1 MNKTV
6 QGILIAL
13 AAAIVLMTAF
23 ATVLLSRQALV
34 PAQPVAQPAILPVTT
49 DEEQTPANTIQVT
62 AQGTVRVEPDIAYI
76 TLGVQSQAKTAESAQ
91 AANMEKMTAL
101 YQALEKLG
109 IEKKD
114 YYTSQYNV
122 SPVYSYTNN
131 TPRVTGY
138 TTVNTVEV
146 TVRDLDQ
153 IGTLL
158 DDAAKAGMNQAY
170 SLQFDLEN
178 PDAAGL
184 DALKVA
190 LTNADAKAKLMAQTS
205 GVQIVRV
212 LSVKDSAISTNSPY
226 DNYRYAAPMAEA
238 AAMDKASSVPVS
250 SGTLEVTVQASIT
263 YEIK

>member
-1 MNKTV
+1 
-6 QGILIAL
+6 
-13 AAAIVLMTAF
+13 
-23 ATVLLSRQALV
+23 
-34 PAQPVAQPAILPVTT
+34 
-49 DEEQTPANTIQVT
+49 
-62 AQGTVRVEPDIAYI
+62 VRVEPDIAYI

-101 YQALEKLG
+101 YQSLEKMG
-109 IEKKD
+109 IDKKD

-122 SPVYSYTNN
+122 SPVYSYTDN

-138 TTVNTVEV
+138 TTVNTIEV

-153 IGTLL
+153 IGALL

-190 LTNADAKAKLMAQTS
+190 MTNADAKAKLMAETT
-205 GVQIVRV
+205 GVQIERV
-212 LSVKDSAISTNSPY
+212 LSVKDSAISTSSPY

-238 AAMDKASSVPVS
+238 AAMGTASSVPVS

>member
-1 MNKTV
+1 MSKTV

-13 AAAIVLMTAF
+13 AVVFVLTTGF
-23 ATVLLSRQALV
+23 STVLLSRQAFA
-34 PAQPVAQPAILPVTT
+34 PAQPVAQPVTLPATT
-49 DEEQTPANTIQVT
+49 NEDQTPANTIQVT
-62 AQGTVRVEPDIAYI
+62 AQGTVRVEPDIACI
-76 TLGVQSQAKTAESAQ
+76 TLGVQSEAKTAESAQ
-91 AANMEKMTAL
+91 AANLEKMTGL
-101 YQALEKLG
+101 YQALEKMG

-122 SPVYSYTNN
+122 SPVYSYADN

-146 TVRDLDQ
+146 TVRDLDK
-153 IGTLL
+153 IGALL
-158 DDAAKAGMNQAY
+158 DEAAKAGMNQAY

-184 DALKVA
+184 EAMKAA
-190 LTNADAKAKLMAQTS
+190 LTNADAKAKLMAQTT
-205 GVQIVRV
+205 GAQIVRV
-212 LSVKDSAISTNSPY
+212 ISVRDSGVNTSSPNN
-226 DNYRYAAPMAEA
+226 NYRYAAPMAEA
-238 AAMDKASSVPVS
+238 AAMDKASVPVS

>member
-13 AAAIVLMTAF
+13 AAAFVLMIGF
-23 ATVLLSRQALV
+23 ATVLLGKQVLS
-34 PAQPVAQPAILPVTT
+34 PAQQSSQPVISSAAA
-49 DEEQTPANTIQVT
+49 DDKASANIIQVT

-91 AANMEKMTAL
+91 TANMEKMTAL

-109 IEKKD
+109 FEKKD

-122 SPVYSYTNN
+122 SPVYSYTDN
-131 TPRVTGY
+131 TPRITGY

-153 IGTLL
+153 IGALL
-158 DDAAKAGMNQAY
+158 DEASKAGMNQAY

-190 LTNADAKAKLMAQTS
+190 MDNADAKAKLMAQTS

-212 LSVKDSAISTNSPY
+212 LSVQDNATSTNSPY
-226 DNYRYAAPMAEA
+226 NNYRYEAPMAEA
-238 AAMDKASSVPVS
+238 ATMDTASSVPVS
-250 SGTLEVTVQASIT
+250 SGTLEVTVQVSIA

>member
-1 MNKTV
+1 MSKTV

-13 AAAIVLMTAF
+13 AVVFVLMTGF
-23 ATVLLSRQALV
+23 ATVLLSRQALA
-34 PAQPVAQPAILPVTT
+34 PAQPVAQPVTLPATANE
-49 DEEQTPANTIQVT
+49 DQTPANTIQVT

-76 TLGVQSQAKTAESAQ
+76 TLGVQSEAKTAESAQ
-91 AANMEKMTAL
+91 AANLEKMTGL
-101 YQALEKLG
+101 YQALEKMG

-122 SPVYSYTNN
+122 SPVYSYADN

-146 TVRDLDQ
+146 TVRDLDK
-153 IGTLL
+153 IGSLL
-158 DDAAKAGMNQAY
+158 DEAAKAGMNQAY

-184 DALKVA
+184 DAMKAA
-190 LTNADAKAKLMAQTS
+190 LANADAKAKLMAQTT
-205 GVQIVRV
+205 GAQIVRV
-212 LSVKDSAISTNSPY
+212 LSVRDSGVSTSAPNN
-226 DNYRYAAPMAEA
+226 NYRYAAPMAEA
-238 AAMDKASSVPVS
+238 AAMDTASVPVS